1 MRINQLWF
9 RKDGSVT
16 IFCTLMMTVLILFFM
31 VLLDYARILLFHRT
45 TESAAMLSIQSV
57 LSAYDQQIYEQYG
70 LFGRG
75 GTDNNDLFKG
85 LVQANHGTSMSLFSL
100 KQTFDLAPL
109 EVGEMSVTTDHYL
122 GEYDVFRRQVLEE
135 MKYKAPIEFSL
146 EFMDKWVTLSDSV
159 SQAESMMD
167 TMNRLEDL
175 FLEREK
181 KLEKAMELHEMLGKQ
196 LPKSSYYMYAT
207 SKLSKVVSGY
217 SSYHSWMNYQSDIM
231 VQLQSDSL
239 TEEQKEELESESTKY
254 DEQISSYLNSYNQMS
269 KYLKMYA
276 NDLQKTS
283 DQIATEILSNI
294 ATASTLNNTIEVQ
307 YELYMNSGQQ
317 GTTPIDS
324 NDLGQQL
331 SSLTFDDEG
340 LVRPEQFFQEYKK
353 EIQSQQQLLDEYID
367 HNNSLLSEL
376 SSAIN
381 SPNVASDASVKQTSL
396 NQLMKKSTSLKQQ
409 YETAYYSPATILSF
423 WQKQVNSTKLVKD
436 QLKQNEKQYS
446 EQLSELASI
455 TELFANKE
463 KVSEYKD
470 QYKKLEE
477 RYEFNYRINKEQE
490 EDQEP
495 DSKGDEATGR
505 KQAQAATYQLKSLLQ
520 SLGEMA
526 LNARDYIYLN
536 EYIMNRYTHFPLG
549 ESSSETSSIDAEFL
563 DYSKQEVEY
572 IIYGVHEPLENVLL
586 AYGEI
591 FAFRFAIRTIEGLIA
606 NRVLGNPIL
615 VFSAAVVH
623 GIRAAMVDMQQLLT
637 KGSTEL
643 SKYVPIQIEYAQYLR
658 LFLIMHAGGRDKRLS
673 RMIAVI
679 EQKLSITLL
688 SVPTAITGQVTT
700 TMSLWSLPGI
710 SEMIGAVTPMNNRIR
725 GNIYEKTDIVTVSY

>member
-1 MRINQLWF
+1 MRIKQLWF
-9 RKDGSVT
+9 RKDGTVT

-75 GTDNNDLFKG
+75 GTDNNDLFKEV
-85 LVQANHGTSMSLFSL
+85 VQANYGTSMSLFSL
-100 KQTFDLAPL
+100 KKTFDLAPL
-109 EVGEMSVTTDHYL
+109 EIGEMSVTTDHYL

-135 MKYKAPIEFSL
+135 MKYKAPIEFTL
-146 EFMDKWVTLSDSV
+146 EFMDNWLTLSDSV

-175 FLEREK
+175 FHDREN
-181 KLEKAMELHEMLGKQ
+181 KLEKALELQKMLGEQ
-196 LPKSSYYMYAT
+196 LPESNYYKYAT
-207 SKLSKVVSGY
+207 SKLRGVASGY
-217 SSYHSWMNYQSDIM
+217 SSYHSWIKYQSNIM
-231 VQLQSDSL
+231 MQLQSDSL
-239 TEEQKEELESESTKY
+239 TKEQREELENESTKY
-254 DEQISSYLNSYNQMS
+254 DEQISSYLNSYNQLS
-269 KYLKMYA
+269 KYMRMYST
-276 NDLQKTS
+276 DLQTTS
-283 DQIATEILSNI
+283 DQISTEIISNI
-294 ATASTLNNTIEVQ
+294 ATASTLNNTIKIQ
-307 YELYMNSGQQ
+307 YELYMKSEQE
-317 GTTPIDS
+317 GTTVTDS
-324 NDLGQQL
+324 DDLAQQL

-340 LVRPEQFFQEYKK
+340 LVRPDQFFKDYRK
-353 EIQSQQQLLDEYID
+353 EIQTQQQLLNDYIN

-381 SPNVASDASVKQTSL
+381 SPNVASAVSAKQTYL
-396 NQLMKKSTSLKQQ
+396 NQLMTKSTSLKQQ
-409 YETAYYSPATILSF
+409 YETAYYSPATILLF
-423 WQKQVNSTKLVKD
+423 WKEQVTSTKFVKD
-436 QLKQNEKQYS
+436 QLKQNEKEYS
-446 EQLSELASI
+446 EQLSGLASI
-455 TELFANKE
+455 TDLLGDKE
-463 KVSEYKD
+463 KLKEYKE

-477 RYEFNYRINKEQE
+477 RYDFNYRINQEQGEAE
-490 EDQEP
+490 EN
-495 DSKGDEATGR
+495 DSKDDEDSGR
-505 KQAQAATYQLKSLLQ
+505 KQAQAATFQLKSILQ
-520 SLGEMA
+520 SMGGMV
-526 LNARDYIYLN
+526 LNARDHVYLN

-549 ESSSETSSIDAEFL
+549 NSTYVANDIDAELL

-606 NRVLGNPIL
+606 NRALGNPLL

-643 SKYVPIQIEYAQYLR
+643 SKYVPVQIDYAQYLR

-679 EQKLSITLL
+679 EQNLSITLL
-688 SVPTAITGQVTT
+688 SVPTSITGQVTT

-710 SEMIGAVTPMNNRIR
+710 SKMIGAVTPMNNRIR

>member
-1 MRINQLWF
+1 MRKNQLLF

-57 LSAYDQQIYEQYG
+57 LSAYDEKIYEQYG

-75 GTDNNDLFKG
+75 GTDNNDLFKEI
-85 LVQANHGTSMSLFSL
+85 VQANHGKLMSPFSL

-109 EVGEMSVTTDHYL
+109 TVGEMGVTTDHYL

-135 MKYKAPIEFSL
+135 MKYKAPIEFTL
-146 EFMDKWVTLSDSV
+146 ELMDKWLTLSDSV
-159 SQAESMMD
+159 MQAESMMD

-181 KLEKAMELHEMLGKQ
+181 KLEKALELQKSLGEQ
-196 LPKSSYYMYAT
+196 LPKSSYYFYAT
-207 SKLSKVVSGY
+207 SKLSEVVSGY
-217 SSYHSWMNYQSDIM
+217 SSYHSWINYQADIM
-231 VQLQSDSL
+231 VQLQNESL
-239 TEEQKEELESESTKY
+239 TKKQRKKLEDESKKY
-254 DEQISSYLNSYNQMS
+254 NEQISSYLNSYNQMS
-269 KYLKMYA
+269 NYLQLYSIE
-276 NDLQKTS
+276 LQSTN
-283 DQIATEILSNI
+283 DQITTEIVSNI
-294 ATASTLNNTIEVQ
+294 ATASTLNNTIEIQ
-307 YELYMNSGQQ
+307 YELYMNSGQE
-317 GTTPIDS
+317 GTSSTDS
-324 NDLGQQL
+324 NDLAQQL

-340 LVRPEQFFQEYKK
+340 LIRPNKLFQDYKK
-353 EIQSQQQLLDEYID
+353 EIQTQQQLLSDYINY
-367 HNNSLLSEL
+367 NNSLLSEL
-376 SSAIN
+376 SSAII
-381 SPNVASDASVKQTSL
+381 SPNVSLDASDKQSYL
-396 NQLMKKSTSLKQQ
+396 NQLMTKSTSLKQQ

-423 WQKQVNSTKLVKD
+423 WQKEVTSTKFVKD
-436 QLKQNEKQYS
+436 QLKQNEKEYS
-446 EQLSELASI
+446 EQLSGLTSI
-455 TELFANKE
+455 TELLGNKE
-463 KVSEYKD
+463 KLDQYKD
-470 QYKKLEE
+470 QYKELEE
-477 RYEFNYRINKEQE
+477 RFDFNYRINQEKELEQDSE
-490 EDQEP
+490 SKDDEDN
-495 DSKGDEATGR
+495 GR
-505 KQAQAATYQLKSLLQ
+505 KQAQAATLQLKSMLQ
-520 SLGEMA
+520 SMSDMVI
-526 LNARDYIYLN
+526 NARDHVYLN
-536 EYIMNRYTHFPLG
+536 EYIINRYMHFPMG
-549 ESSSETSSIDAEFL
+549 QASNESNNIDAELL

-606 NRVLGNPIL
+606 NGALANPLL

-623 GIRAAMVDMQQLLT
+623 GVRAAMVDMQQLLT

-643 SKYVPIQIEYAQYLR
+643 SKYVPIQIDYAQYLR

-710 SEMIGAVTPMNNRIR
+710 AEMIGAVTPLGNRIR